1 MDIKPLLK
9 VTLAFT
15 LCVIM
20 HRLAYTR
27 FFMADNQSMGGLN
40 GY

>member
-9 VTLAFT
+9 VTLVVT

-20 HRLAYTR
+20 HRWAYTGV
-27 FFMADNQSMGGLN
+27 FAVGKHNLGVTH

>member
-9 VTLAFT
+9 VTLVFT

-27 FFMADNQSMGGLN
+27 LLAPKVNGGT
-40 GY
+40 

>member
-9 VTLAFT
+9 LTLVFT

-20 HRLAYTR
+20 HRFAYTS
-27 FFMADNQSMGGLN
+27 FFITDNQNMGVLN